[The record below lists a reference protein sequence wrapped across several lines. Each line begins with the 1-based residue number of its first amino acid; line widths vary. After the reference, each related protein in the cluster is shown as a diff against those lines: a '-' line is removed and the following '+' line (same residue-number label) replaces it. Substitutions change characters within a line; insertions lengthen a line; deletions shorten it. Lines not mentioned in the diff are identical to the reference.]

1 MSARREALEPA
12 EIDQTRR
19 RVFGLCRLLLGS
31 VPQAEDATGEVFVK
45 AQRAIDSYDPTMP
58 FVAWALTIARN
69 HCMDLLRRR
78 KVEQR
83 LFSGDEP
90 GEAALTSPS
99 PSPLGELLRREERD
113 HVRAAL
119 ATLGDRAR
127 TALVLHYY
135 EELGYEEIGRT
146 LGLTRQGVATL
157 VFRAKREL
165 RERVA
170 ALAPGGTR

>member
-1 MSARREALEPA
+1 MSTRPEALGPA
-12 EIDQTRR
+12 VVDEARR

-31 VPQAEDATGEVFVK
+31 APQAEDATGEVFVK
-45 AQRAIDSYDPTMP
+45 TQRAIDTYDPTMP

-78 KVEQR
+78 TVEQR

-90 GEAALTSPS
+90 SERALTSPS
-99 PSPLGELLRREERD
+99 PSPLGELLRREERAQVRKALGMLAD
-113 HVRAAL
+113 RARAAL
-119 ATLGDRAR
+119 
-127 TALVLHYY
+127 VLRYY
-135 EELGYEEIGRT
+135 EDLSYEEIGRT

-165 RERVA
+165 RERMA
-170 ALAPGGTR
+170 ALTPGGA